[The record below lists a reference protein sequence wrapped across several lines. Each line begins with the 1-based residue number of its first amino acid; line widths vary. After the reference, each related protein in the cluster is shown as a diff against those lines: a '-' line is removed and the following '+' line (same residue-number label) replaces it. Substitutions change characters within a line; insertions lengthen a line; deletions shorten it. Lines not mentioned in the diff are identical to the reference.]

1 MYYVRFDNIC
11 RPPSVDSNSVRVERI
26 PLKVRDG
33 EGLLSTNTYELVISI
48 TPTDTLSPI
57 VTKNTGTS
65 SNVQVC
71 QS

>member
-1 MYYVRFDNIC
+1 M
-11 RPPSVDSNSVRVERI
+11 ERI

-33 EGLLSTNTYELVISI
+33 EGLLSTNTYELIISV